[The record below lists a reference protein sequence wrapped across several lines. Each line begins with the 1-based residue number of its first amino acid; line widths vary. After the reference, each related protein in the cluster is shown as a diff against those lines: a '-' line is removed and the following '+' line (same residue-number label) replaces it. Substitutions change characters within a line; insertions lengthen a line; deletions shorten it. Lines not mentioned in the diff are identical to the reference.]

1 MTVTVRLALGR
12 DHHDGR
18 LLAGFRQH
26 ANNRRCRAG
35 WRTRTFGVAGTGS
48 TTIQAEF
55 NGVRGNIVVV
65 PVVDSA
71 PGVFTQ
77 AFGPRQAW
85 MVNGDGTF
93 NASSNPAP
101 RNTYVAFWA
110 TGQGLVNIPQQD
122 GTQPTGPPYPNP
134 LLPVTVTIGGA
145 AVPAANVVFAG
156 LVYSWGIQINVLI
169 PDTTPTG
176 ASVPLVVTI
185 GGASSRTTLP

>member
-1 MTVTVRLALGR
+1 MTTLLSGSRIYIGGTAAFLIYTQDGQVNALVP
-12 DHHDGR
+12 
-18 LLAGFRQH
+18 
-26 ANNRRCRAG
+26 
-35 WRTRTFGVAGTGS
+35 FGVAGTGS

-55 NGVRGNIVVV
+55 NGVMGNTVTV

-77 AFGPRQAW
+77 AYGPGQAW

-93 NASSNPAP
+93 NSSSNPAG
-101 RNTYVAFWA
+101 RNTYVAFWT

-145 AVPAANVVFAG
+145 PVPAANVVFTG
-156 LVYSWGIQINVLI
+156 LVYSGEIQINVVV
-169 PDTTPTG
+169 PGNAPTG
-176 ASVPLVVTI
+176 GTVPLVVTI
-185 GGASSRTTLP
+185 GKASSRTDVTMAIQ